1 MVHVQQERYNCLI
14 SKIVI
19 YLPQASQTQ
28 ILHFVLY
35 HLHKSMSS
43 VVKKDCVHFIS
54 SFCDKLLF
62 RLSIGSFSVNT
73 ILLWASA
80 TKFKLFFCTQA
91 STTKSNKQSCFYSP
105 DEQAKIQRCFFL
117 LQASSASKFREEYV
131 FLATLVALHFTP
143 VSKWVGRSFGLAQL
157 GACELVLLRVL
168 RTRCV
173 FLLGPKFRDKDVST
187 LRCRWQLKP
196 EYWPRKYT
204 VVNIAFGGFSFSV
217 DRCYNH
223 AFGALKVH
231 CCQHCIWGL

>member
-1 MVHVQQERYNCLI
+1 MLSSELSSVYWSHHSSRQVLISWGLNYSWGQNCHHCEWKQPLGHHFFQRLCHFLLSLVVSSLIELMMVHVQQERYNCLI

-91 STTKSNKQSCFYSP
+91 STTKSNK
-105 DEQAKIQRCFFL
+105 
-117 LQASSASKFREEYV
+117 
-131 FLATLVALHFTP
+131 
-143 VSKWVGRSFGLAQL
+143 
-157 GACELVLLRVL
+157 
-168 RTRCV
+168 
-173 FLLGPKFRDKDVST
+173 
-187 LRCRWQLKP
+187 
-196 EYWPRKYT
+196 
-204 VVNIAFGGFSFSV
+204 
-217 DRCYNH
+217 
-223 AFGALKVH
+223 
-231 CCQHCIWGL
+231 